1 MEVNTF
7 LINLMAQ
14 APAAAA
20 VIVVVIY
27 FLRHLRAER
36 DTRTKVYSTRHR
48 EFFAELE
55 RGRELTHE
63 LADIVKENTKQ
74 SAQTQLVMEQTADIL
89 RKLNGHVVDQT
100 RSSDK

>member
-7 LINLMAQ
+7 LLNLMAQ

-20 VIVVVIY
+20 VIVVVVY

-36 DTRTKVYSTRHR
+36 ETRTKVYTTRHR

-55 RGRELTHE
+55 RGREMCRE
-63 LADIVKENTKQ
+63 LADVVKDNTKQ
-74 SAQTQLVMEQTADIL
+74 AAKTQLVLEQTTEIL
-89 RKLNGHVVDQT
+89 RKLNGHVVDHST
-100 RSSDK
+100 RSDT